1 MAKRCFAVTAIS
13 GVILGKS
20 KTHQSFVRR
29 WEQEELR
36 ALLESVF
43 FCRGWIQ
50 MNADISDV
58 VTGLDLQ
65 INHEEKKVHG
75 AGTVGH

>member
-1 MAKRCFAVTAIS
+1 
-13 GVILGKS
+13 
-20 KTHQSFVRR
+20 
-29 WEQEELR
+29 
-36 ALLESVF
+36 
-43 FCRGWIQ
+43 